1 MYLLYLHKYL
11 SYFYIFYK
19 HIPHKISISTSH
31 ITSTR
36 FISHKISIFK
46 IHIQQ
51 SIYTYFPYILQ
62 TPYLTKHIY
71 FLSSSYILKDIKH
84 SSKNMLQKP
93 FLWKS
98 YIHNAKSPSYERQK
112 FIILKALIMENNIT
126 HI

>member
-11 SYFYIFYK
+11 SYFHIFYK

-36 FISHKISIFK
+36 FISHKVSIFK

-93 FLWKS
+93 FSWKT
-98 YIHNAKSPSYERQK
+98 IIMLKTPSFERHK
-112 FIILKALIMENNIT
+112 LIILKVLLMECNIAY
-126 HI
+126 I